1 MDIVYKNSWHSPRGG
16 GAFHRPQYLGD
27 PGDTTRYTRTVRVFA
42 AEMANSL
49 DMDALLDEVI
59 ARKGAYKYQ
68 DGFSEENWEEVT
80 QRRVN
85 YQ

>member
-1 MDIVYKNSWHSPRGG
+1 MYKNSWTFAEGGRG
-16 GAFHRPQYLGD
+16 FHRPRGEEFRRSR
-27 PGDTTRYTRTVRVFA
+27 GHDTLHADSTSACACA

-80 QRRVN
+80 
-85 YQ
+85 